1 MAPSDQPTG
10 KWGVSARPELGLDIW
25 VDNSA
30 AAKASGDSKKKQSVL
45 IRTISNNQRVRSA
58 LFHLSDEVTL
68 IPTFT
73 QGPDFASIAQEE
85 FEEDQVVY
93 NRPYQIPMPVAA
105 AVANRTV
112 KQQRRSFT
120 LPRSRE
126 HIDNSDQERYLG
138 QQSNQWQQEDL
149 ISTSS
154 RTRSR
159 SRSTSRAPG
168 RSQAAFK
175 AVESVA
181 MGLLAVFVLL
191 IAFQVLQLRV
201 VLSGSM
207 LPVLKI
213 GDVVLVE
220 NTKYRKPQIND
231 IVLYTARALDGTP
244 VTTYAHRII
253 GGSAQG
259 GWTIKGDNNNQP
271 DYGLKANKDVKGV
284 VILTIPKLGRLLSP
298 IPIALMLGGIWLIS
312 LSIGQLR
319 KMFSPTRDRY

>member
-1 MAPSDQPTG
+1 MAPLDQPTG

-112 KQQRRSFT
+112 KQQRRKLT
-120 LPRSRE
+120 LPKSRQS
-126 HIDNSDQERYLG
+126 IDNSQPQSYQE
-138 QQSNQWQQEDL
+138 QPSNLWQQEDL
-149 ISTSS
+149 IPA
-154 RTRSR
+154 RSR
-159 SRSTSRAPG
+159 G
-168 RSQAAFK
+168 RSAGRSKAAFK

>member
-1 MAPSDQPTG
+1 MAPLDQPTG

-112 KQQRRSFT
+112 KQQRRRLT
-120 LPRSRE
+120 LPKSRQS
-126 HIDNSDQERYLG
+126 IDNLQPQSYQE
-138 QQSNQWQQEDL
+138 QPSNLWQQEDL
-149 ISTSS
+149 IPA
-154 RTRSR
+154 RSR
-159 SRSTSRAPG
+159 G
-168 RSQAAFK
+168 RSAGRSRAAFK
-175 AVESVA
+175 AFESVA

>member
-1 MAPSDQPTG
+1 VAPLDQPTG

-112 KQQRRSFT
+112 KQQRRRLT
-120 LPRSRE
+120 LPKSRQS
-126 HIDNSDQERYLG
+126 IDNSQPQRYQEQPNNL
-138 QQSNQWQQEDL
+138 WQQEDL
-149 ISTSS
+149 TPA
-154 RTRSR
+154 RSR
-159 SRSTSRAPG
+159 G
-168 RSQAAFK
+168 RSKAAFK

>member
-1 MAPSDQPTG
+1 MAPLDQPTG

-105 AVANRTV
+105 AVANRTL
-112 KQQRRSFT
+112 KQQRRKLT
-120 LPRSRE
+120 LPKSRQS
-126 HIDNSDQERYLG
+126 IDNLQPQSYQE
-138 QQSNQWQQEDL
+138 QPSNLWQQEDL
-149 ISTSS
+149 IPA
-154 RTRSR
+154 RSR
-159 SRSTSRAPG
+159 G
-168 RSQAAFK
+168 RSAGRSKAAFK

>member
-112 KQQRRSFT
+112 KQQRRRLT
-120 LPRSRE
+120 LPKSRQS
-126 HIDNSDQERYLG
+126 IDNSQPQSYQE
-138 QQSNQWQQEDL
+138 QPSNLWQQEDL
-149 ISTSS
+149 IPT
-154 RTRSR
+154 
-159 SRSTSRAPG
+159 RSTSRAPG
-168 RSQAAFK
+168 RSRAAFK

-319 KMFSPTRDRY
+319 KMFSPPRDRY

>member
-1 MAPSDQPTG
+1 MAPLDQPTG

-112 KQQRRSFT
+112 KQQRRKLT
-120 LPRSRE
+120 LPKSRQS
-126 HIDNSDQERYLG
+126 IDNSQPQSYQE
-138 QQSNQWQQEDL
+138 QPSNLWQQEDL
-149 ISTSS
+149 IPA
-154 RTRSR
+154 RSR
-159 SRSTSRAPG
+159 G
-168 RSQAAFK
+168 RSAGRSRAAFK

-298 IPIALMLGGIWLIS
+298 IPIALMLGGVWLIS

>member
-112 KQQRRSFT
+112 KQQRRRLT
-120 LPRSRE
+120 LPKSRQS
-126 HIDNSDQERYLG
+126 IDNSQPQSYQE
-138 QQSNQWQQEDL
+138 QPSNLWQQEDL
-149 ISTSS
+149 IPA
-154 RTRSR
+154 RSR
-159 SRSTSRAPG
+159 G
-168 RSQAAFK
+168 RSAGRSKAAFK
-175 AVESVA
+175 AFESVA

>member
-1 MAPSDQPTG
+1 MVPSDQPTG

-85 FEEDQVVY
+85 FEEDLVVY
-93 NRPYQIPMPVAA
+93 NRPHQIPMPVAA
-105 AVANRTV
+105 AVTNRTV
-112 KQQRRSFT
+112 KQPRRSFT

-126 HIDNSDQERYLG
+126 HIDNSNQSSYSQ
-138 QQSNQWQQEDL
+138 QQSDQWQQVNL
-149 ISTSS
+149 TP
-154 RTRSR
+154 TRSR
-159 SRSTSRAPG
+159 G
-168 RSQAAFK
+168 RSAGRSKAAFK

-181 MGLLAVFVLL
+181 MGLLAIFVLL
-191 IAFQVLQLRV
+191 IAFQVIQLRV

-220 NTKYRKPQIND
+220 STKYRQPKIND

-253 GGSAQG
+253 GGRAQG

-284 VILTIPKLGRLLSP
+284 VILNIPKLGRLLSP

-312 LSIGQLR
+312 LAIGQMR
-319 KMFSPTRDRY
+319 KMFSPTNLDIN

>member
-1 MAPSDQPTG
+1 VAPSDQPTG

-85 FEEDQVVY
+85 FEEDLVVY
-93 NRPYQIPMPVAA
+93 NRPHQIPMPVAA
-105 AVANRTV
+105 AVTNRTV

-126 HIDNSDQERYLG
+126 HIDNSNQSSYSQ
-138 QQSNQWQQEDL
+138 QQSDQWQQEDL
-149 ISTSS
+149 IPA
-154 RTRSR
+154 RSR
-159 SRSTSRAPG
+159 G
-168 RSQAAFK
+168 RSAGRSKAAFK
-175 AVESVA
+175 AFESVA

>member
-112 KQQRRSFT
+112 KQQRRKLI
-120 LPRSRE
+120 LPKSRQS
-126 HIDNSDQERYLG
+126 IDNSQPQRYQE
-138 QQSNQWQQEDL
+138 QPSNLWQQEDL
-149 ISTSS
+149 IPA
-154 RTRSR
+154 RSR
-159 SRSTSRAPG
+159 G
-168 RSQAAFK
+168 RSAGRSKAAFK
-175 AVESVA
+175 AFESVA

>member
-1 MAPSDQPTG
+1 MAPLDQPTG
-10 KWGVSARPELGLDIW
+10 KSGVSARPELGLDIW

-112 KQQRRSFT
+112 KQQRRRLT
-120 LPRSRE
+120 LPKSRQS
-126 HIDNSDQERYLG
+126 IDNSQPQSYQE
-138 QQSNQWQQEDL
+138 QPSNLWQQEDL
-149 ISTSS
+149 IPA
-154 RTRSR
+154 RSR
-159 SRSTSRAPG
+159 G
-168 RSQAAFK
+168 RSAGRSKAAFK
-175 AVESVA
+175 AFESVA

-259 GWTIKGDNNNQP
+259 GWIIKGDNNPQP

-284 VILTIPKLGRLLSP
+284 VLLNIPKLGKLLSP

-312 LSIGQLR
+312 LAFGQLR
-319 KMFSPTRDRY
+319 KMRAS

>member
-1 MAPSDQPTG
+1 VAPSDQPTG

-112 KQQRRSFT
+112 KQQRRRLT
-120 LPRSRE
+120 LPKSRQS
-126 HIDNSDQERYLG
+126 IDNSQPQRYQE
-138 QQSNQWQQEDL
+138 QPSNLWQQEDL
-149 ISTSS
+149 IPA
-154 RTRSR
+154 RSR
-159 SRSTSRAPG
+159 GRSPG
-168 RSQAAFK
+168 RSKAAFK

-319 KMFSPTRDRY
+319 KMFSPARDRY

>member
-1 MAPSDQPTG
+1 MAPLDQPTG

-112 KQQRRSFT
+112 KQQRRRLT
-120 LPRSRE
+120 LPKSRQS
-126 HIDNSDQERYLG
+126 IDNSQPQRYQE
-138 QQSNQWQQEDL
+138 QPSNLWQQEDL
-149 ISTSS
+149 IPA
-154 RTRSR
+154 RSR
-159 SRSTSRAPG
+159 G
-168 RSQAAFK
+168 RSAGRSRAAFK

>member
-1 MAPSDQPTG
+1 MAPLDQPTG

-112 KQQRRSFT
+112 KQQRRKLT
-120 LPRSRE
+120 LPKSRQS
-126 HIDNSDQERYLG
+126 IDNSQPQRYQE
-138 QQSNQWQQEDL
+138 QPSNLWQQEDL
-149 ISTSS
+149 IPA
-154 RTRSR
+154 RSR
-159 SRSTSRAPG
+159 G
-168 RSQAAFK
+168 RSAGRSKAAFK
-175 AVESVA
+175 AFESVA

>member
-1 MAPSDQPTG
+1 VAPLDQPTG

-112 KQQRRSFT
+112 KQQRRRLT
-120 LPRSRE
+120 LPKSRQSIE
-126 HIDNSDQERYLG
+126 NSQPQSYQE
-138 QQSNQWQQEDL
+138 QPSNLWQQEDL
-149 ISTSS
+149 IPA
-154 RTRSR
+154 RSR
-159 SRSTSRAPG
+159 G
-168 RSQAAFK
+168 RSAGRSKAAFK

-319 KMFSPTRDRY
+319 KMFSPARDRY

>member
-1 MAPSDQPTG
+1 VAPLDQPTG

-112 KQQRRSFT
+112 KQQRRKLT
-120 LPRSRE
+120 LPKSRQS
-126 HIDNSDQERYLG
+126 IDNSQPQRYQE
-138 QQSNQWQQEDL
+138 QPSNLWQQEDL
-149 ISTSS
+149 IPA
-154 RTRSR
+154 RSR
-159 SRSTSRAPG
+159 G
-168 RSQAAFK
+168 RSAGRSKAAFK

-207 LPVLKI
+207 LPALKI

-298 IPIALMLGGIWLIS
+298 IPIALMLGGVWLIS

>member
-68 IPTFT
+68 IHTFT

-85 FEEDQVVY
+85 FEEDLVVY
-93 NRPYQIPMPVAA
+93 NRPHQIPMPVAA
-105 AVANRTV
+105 AVTNRTV

-126 HIDNSDQERYLG
+126 HIDNSNQSSYSQ
-138 QQSNQWQQEDL
+138 QQSDQWQQADL
-149 ISTSS
+149 TP
-154 RTRSR
+154 TRSR
-159 SRSTSRAPG
+159 GSSAG
-168 RSQAAFK
+168 RSNAAFK

-181 MGLLAVFVLL
+181 MGLLAIFVLL
-191 IAFQVLQLRV
+191 IAFQVIQLRV

-207 LPVLKI
+207 LPVLQI

-253 GGSAQG
+253 GGSAAG
-259 GWTIKGDNNNQP
+259 GWIIKGDNNSQP

-284 VILTIPKLGRLLSP
+284 VLLNIPKLGKLLSP
-298 IPIALMLGGIWLIS
+298 IPIALMLGGLWLIS
-312 LSIGQLR
+312 LAFGQLR
-319 KMFSPTRDRY
+319 KMRKNY

>member
-112 KQQRRSFT
+112 KQQRRSFA
-120 LPRSRE
+120 LPKSRQN
-126 HIDNSDQERYLG
+126 IDNSQPQRYQE
-138 QQSNQWQQEDL
+138 QPSNLWQQEDL
-149 ISTSS
+149 IPA
-154 RTRSR
+154 RSR
-159 SRSTSRAPG
+159 G
-168 RSQAAFK
+168 RSAGRSKAAFK
-175 AVESVA
+175 AFESVA

-207 LPVLKI
+207 LPALKI

-298 IPIALMLGGIWLIS
+298 IPIALMLGGLWLIS
-312 LSIGQLR
+312 LAFGQLR
-319 KMFSPTRDRY
+319 KMRAS

>member
-1 MAPSDQPTG
+1 VAPLDQPTG

-112 KQQRRSFT
+112 KQQRRRLT
-120 LPRSRE
+120 LPKSRQS
-126 HIDNSDQERYLG
+126 IDNSQPQRYQE
-138 QQSNQWQQEDL
+138 QPSNLWQQEDL
-149 ISTSS
+149 IPA
-154 RTRSR
+154 RSR
-159 SRSTSRAPG
+159 G
-168 RSQAAFK
+168 RSAGRSKAAFK
-175 AVESVA
+175 AFESVA

>member
-112 KQQRRSFT
+112 KQQRRRLT
-120 LPRSRE
+120 LPKSRQS
-126 HIDNSDQERYLG
+126 IDNLQPQSYQE
-138 QQSNQWQQEDL
+138 QPSNLWQQEDL
-149 ISTSS
+149 IPA
-154 RTRSR
+154 RSR
-159 SRSTSRAPG
+159 G
-168 RSQAAFK
+168 RSAGRSKAAFK
-175 AVESVA
+175 AFESVA

-259 GWTIKGDNNNQP
+259 GWIIKGDNNPQP

-284 VILTIPKLGRLLSP
+284 VLLNIPKLGKLLSP
-298 IPIALMLGGIWLIS
+298 IPIALMLGGLWLIS
-312 LSIGQLR
+312 LAFGQLR
-319 KMFSPTRDRY
+319 KMRAS

>member
-112 KQQRRSFT
+112 KQQRRKLT
-120 LPRSRE
+120 LPKSRQS
-126 HIDNSDQERYLG
+126 IDNSQPQSYQE
-138 QQSNQWQQEDL
+138 QPSNLWQQEDL
-149 ISTSS
+149 IPA
-154 RTRSR
+154 RSR
-159 SRSTSRAPG
+159 G
-168 RSQAAFK
+168 RSAGRSKAAFK

-259 GWTIKGDNNNQP
+259 GWIIKGDNNPQP

>member
-1 MAPSDQPTG
+1 MAPLDQPTG

-85 FEEDQVVY
+85 FEEDQIVY

-112 KQQRRSFT
+112 KQQRRKLT
-120 LPRSRE
+120 LPKSRQS
-126 HIDNSDQERYLG
+126 IDNSQPQRYQE
-138 QQSNQWQQEDL
+138 QPSNQWQQEDL
-149 ISTSS
+149 IPA
-154 RTRSR
+154 RSR
-159 SRSTSRAPG
+159 G
-168 RSQAAFK
+168 RSAGRSKAAFK

>member
-1 MAPSDQPTG
+1 
-10 KWGVSARPELGLDIW
+10 
-25 VDNSA
+25 
-30 AAKASGDSKKKQSVL
+30 
-45 IRTISNNQRVRSA
+45 
-58 LFHLSDEVTL
+58 
-68 IPTFT
+68 
-73 QGPDFASIAQEE
+73 
-85 FEEDQVVY
+85 
-93 NRPYQIPMPVAA
+93 MPVAA

-112 KQQRRSFT
+112 KQQRRRLT
-120 LPRSRE
+120 LPKSRQS
-126 HIDNSDQERYLG
+126 IDNSQPQSYQE
-138 QQSNQWQQEDL
+138 QPSNLWQQDDL
-149 ISTSS
+149 IPA
-154 RTRSR
+154 RSR
-159 SRSTSRAPG
+159 G
-168 RSQAAFK
+168 RSAGRSKAAFK
-175 AVESVA
+175 AFESVA

>member
-1 MAPSDQPTG
+1 MAPLDQPTG

-112 KQQRRSFT
+112 KQQRRRLT
-120 LPRSRE
+120 LPKSRQS
-126 HIDNSDQERYLG
+126 IDNSQPQRYQE
-138 QQSNQWQQEDL
+138 QPSNLWQQEDL
-149 ISTSS
+149 IPA
-154 RTRSR
+154 RSR
-159 SRSTSRAPG
+159 G
-168 RSQAAFK
+168 RSAGRSKAAFK

>member
-1 MAPSDQPTG
+1 VAPLDQPTG

-112 KQQRRSFT
+112 KQQRRKLT
-120 LPRSRE
+120 LPKSRQS
-126 HIDNSDQERYLG
+126 IDNSQPQSYQE
-138 QQSNQWQQEDL
+138 QPSNLWQQEDL
-149 ISTSS
+149 IPA
-154 RTRSR
+154 RSR
-159 SRSTSRAPG
+159 G
-168 RSQAAFK
+168 RSAGRSNAAFK

-220 NTKYRKPQIND
+220 DTKYRKPQIND

>member
-1 MAPSDQPTG
+1 VAPLDQPTG

-30 AAKASGDSKKKQSVL
+30 AAKASGDSRKKQSVL

-85 FEEDQVVY
+85 FEEDQIVY

-112 KQQRRSFT
+112 KQQRRRLT
-120 LPRSRE
+120 LPKSWQS
-126 HIDNSDQERYLG
+126 IDNSQSQSYQE
-138 QQSNQWQQEDL
+138 QPSNLWQQEDL
-149 ISTSS
+149 IPA
-154 RTRSR
+154 RSR
-159 SRSTSRAPG
+159 G
-168 RSQAAFK
+168 RSAGRSKAAFK